1 MTTFSQAVASQKSA
15 EISRTENGMKAW
27 AQTDSSVLDLFG
39 KIGSARGVDLTKD
52 FSAALAEDE
61 NLAIRVLLWARD
73 VRGGAG
79 ERGQFRSL
87 LRVLEKHNP
96 ELAGKIMSKVPELG
110 RWDDL
115 FAYQDPINR
124 KNALRMYADALMNG
138 DGLAGKW
145 TPRLVSSKKTNSANK
160 LEKLKNANDLRKF
173 MMLSPKEYRQILV
186 GSTRVVEQLMCAKR
200 WDEINFSHVPSLA
213 SARYQKAF
221 GRNASEKYS
230 EYIRELQK
238 PVEERDRKVR
248 VNSGAVYPY
257 DVIKSLEK
265 GNAAVADAQFDAL
278 PNYVGDAKILP
289 MVDVSG
295 SMYTPLAGNT
305 NALAVAISL
314 GLYLSHHTSSDFRDM
329 FLTFSGN
336 SKIQTLKGSLSQKY
350 NQLSS
355 ADWGM
360 NTNLHSAFSEVLRVA
375 KAGNVSSEN
384 MPETILILSDMNYDA
399 CVQHDDSALQMIQRK
414 YHEAGYKMPNIV
426 FWNLT
431 ARNDHTPVK
440 TNDKGAALVSGFSP
454 AIMAT
459 VLGADPEEFTPWKMM
474 MNTIMNDRYDF

>member
-145 TPRLVSSKKTNSANK
+145 TPRLVSSKKANSANK
-160 LEKLKNANDLRKF
+160 LEKLKNANDRSIRSCSTKISDRALA
-173 MMLSPKEYRQILV
+173 LV
-186 GSTRVVEQLMCAKR
+186 TSSRLLICR
-200 WDEINFSHVPSLA
+200 
-213 SARYQKAF
+213 QKAF
-221 GRNASEKYS
+221 
-230 EYIRELQK
+230 
-238 PVEERDRKVR
+238 
-248 VNSGAVYPY
+248 
-257 DVIKSLEK
+257 
-265 GNAAVADAQFDAL
+265 
-278 PNYVGDAKILP
+278 
-289 MVDVSG
+289 
-295 SMYTPLAGNT
+295 
-305 NALAVAISL
+305 
-314 GLYLSHHTSSDFRDM
+314 
-329 FLTFSGN
+329 
-336 SKIQTLKGSLSQKY
+336 
-350 NQLSS
+350 
-355 ADWGM
+355 
-360 NTNLHSAFSEVLRVA
+360 
-375 KAGNVSSEN
+375 
-384 MPETILILSDMNYDA
+384 
-399 CVQHDDSALQMIQRK
+399 
-414 YHEAGYKMPNIV
+414 
-426 FWNLT
+426 
-431 ARNDHTPVK
+431 
-440 TNDKGAALVSGFSP
+440 
-454 AIMAT
+454 
-459 VLGADPEEFTPWKMM
+459 
-474 MNTIMNDRYDF
+474 